1 MSFLPLFPSR
11 ARSLPPV
18 CMYMYLYKFVDRR
31 GPRRAPGASNPA
43 CTRVRICKCVCVCV
57 YGEFEYVCVCV
68 YGCGDRRSAVLKFC
82 LCVCVCVR
90 GGGGAGEA
98 PYAGLKFCMYE
109 AMKRSLAK
117 LWGVEE
123 EDLGSELNSK
133 L

>member
-1 MSFLPLFPSR
+1 MPQILH
-11 ARSLPPV
+11 ARVYVYGSVFVYV
-18 CMYMYLYKFVDRR
+18 CMANLSMYVYVCMAV
-31 GPRRAPGASNPA
+31 GTGEAPYSSF
-43 CTRVRICKCVCVCV
+43 VCVCA
-57 YGEFEYVCVCV
+57 CV
-68 YGCGDRRSAVLKFC
+68 G
-82 LCVCVCVR
+82 

>member
-1 MSFLPLFPSR
+1 
-11 ARSLPPV
+11 V
-18 CMYMYLYKFVDRR
+18 YGK
-31 GPRRAPGASNPA
+31 
-43 CTRVRICKCVCVCV
+43 CKCVCVW
-57 YGEFEYVCVCV
+57 V
-68 YGCGDRRSAVLKFC
+68 YGCGDRRSAVLNFC
-82 LCVCVCVR
+82 MCVCVCVCVR

-123 EDLGSELNSK
+123 EDLGSELNPK